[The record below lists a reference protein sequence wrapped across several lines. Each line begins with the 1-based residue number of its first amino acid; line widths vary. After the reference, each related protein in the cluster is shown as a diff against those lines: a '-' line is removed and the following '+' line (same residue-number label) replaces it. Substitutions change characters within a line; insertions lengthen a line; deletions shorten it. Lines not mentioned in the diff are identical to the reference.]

1 MTFPLLF
8 HLLTRFYLLTT
19 QSASKLFVPLLTAI
33 LCKMTY
39 KIGFTGVNTGI
50 YTSMTENASSSDFL
64 PNVHLYPSITLSMT
78 NLYIATLEHYRDLG
92 VIMSHNLSWSE
103 HLKYISS
110 RAYKFLG
117 LIRRSFSGGHL
128 PGSKKILY
136 ISLIRSQLTYCS
148 QIWRPHLHN
157 DITALERIQRHE
169 TKFILNDFSSDYK
182 SRFFLVALQIL
193 PLMVQLELY
202 DLMFF
207 IRCHKRSR

>member
-8 HLLTRFYLLTT
+8 HLLTHFYLLTT

-39 KIGFTGVNTGI
+39 KNLFYWSQYWNLHFNERKCILLRFSPKCPHIPFN
-50 YTSMTENASSSDFL
+50 Y
-64 PNVHLYPSITLSMT
+64 SINDKPT
-78 NLYIATLEHYRDLG
+78 ATLEDYRDLG

-110 RAYKFLG
+110 RAYVFLG

-136 ISLIRSQLTYCS
+136 ISLIRSQHTCCS
-148 QIWRPHLHN
+148 QIWRPHLLQ
-157 DITALERIQRHE
+157 DITALERIQRRA

-182 SRFFLVALQIL
+182 SRLVALQNSSTHDAAGI
-193 PLMVQLELY
+193 VRSY
-202 DLMFF
+202 VF
-207 IRCHKRSR
+207 HKVP